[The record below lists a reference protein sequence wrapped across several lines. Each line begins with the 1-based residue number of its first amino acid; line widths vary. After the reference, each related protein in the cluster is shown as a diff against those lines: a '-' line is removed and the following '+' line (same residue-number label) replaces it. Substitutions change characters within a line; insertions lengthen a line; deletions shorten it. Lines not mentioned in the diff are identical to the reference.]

1 MTVEVCVDS
10 VTQASKAEANGAT
23 RLELCANLN
32 DGGTTPSAGMIE
44 AVCSS
49 TEIPVYTMIR
59 PRPGNFVFDRDEME
73 IMKSDITTAKRSGAK
88 GVVFGV
94 LLENGWID
102 VENTLALLQTARS
115 EGMHVTFHRAF
126 DVCPRPD
133 AALAALIQL
142 QIDNILTSGQRR
154 SAFEGL
160 TFIQQL
166 VEAAEGHIN
175 IIAGG
180 GVSPENVLSIKQSGV
195 QAIHFTARK
204 KAEEINGFD
213 FGEHWDFDTEKL
225 QRIVSV
231 F

>member
-1 MTVEVCVDS
+1 MTVEVCIDS
-10 VTQASKAEANGAT
+10 VDQASKAAANGAT

-44 AVCSS
+44 AVCNA
-49 TEIPVYTMIR
+49 TAIPVYTMIR
-59 PRPGNFVFDRDEME
+59 PRPGNFVFTDDEIN
-73 IMKSDITTAKRSGAK
+73 IMKSDIATARSSGAK

-94 LLENGWID
+94 LQENGWID

-142 QIDNILTSGQRR
+142 QIDNILTSGQRP
-154 SAFEGL
+154 SAYEGL
-160 TFIQQL
+160 MVIHQL
-166 VEAAEGHIN
+166 VEAAEGQIN

-204 KAEEINGFD
+204 KADKINGFE